1 MRTQFNCCKTYNCFN
16 LANPDLS
23 LYQRSSQLG
32 FASYKCPLCGAF
44 TPILE
49 NEPILALAK
58 QIETNQLHLADIECP
73 TCLKHTET
81 SAYGSTRIGTPRVK
95 CNQCST
101 VFSLL
106 NPHKTSSTL
115 QPLLTLLTSGVLP
128 KDLQRLSQLN
138 SKLFYTRLKQLA
150 QLLQQ
155 FNQLLIQKYLSET
168 ESSVSLYTSS
178 FTFLSRSGKG
188 NTLKCWNLST
198 TDSQYGFHVLDTD
211 NFYQHG
217 TQKSPAGL
225 YYLDFVEVTDDSSSS
240 PLTTVQATYDKI
252 FSRSKFDELGYAY
265 QIECQSNEG
274 SVLRPVYAAHAHW
287 ISLSKILPEHY
298 QFDFFLEHESFIR
311 GGAITNLT
319 QEIVAGRFNLYY
331 LYTKP
336 SVKNS
341 TTDIEQ
347 KSIGWWGENWST
359 QTKQYPSGYWDV
371 TLCALTEN
379 KEPNLEFN
387 GTEWHQ
393 DYLNQLTQWLPT
405 QYQKTISYQMS
416 QHWRAIFNYLYNFT
430 YSLDRRQCFTEFEF
444 ESILEIVSTLNDSTS
459 K

>member
-1 MRTQFNCCKTYNCFN
+1 M
-16 LANPDLS
+16 
-23 LYQRSSQLG
+23 
-32 FASYKCPLCGAF
+32 
-44 TPILE
+44 
-49 NEPILALAK
+49 
-58 QIETNQLHLADIECP
+58 
-73 TCLKHTET
+73 
-81 SAYGSTRIGTPRVK
+81 
-95 CNQCST
+95 
-101 VFSLL
+101 FSLL

-150 QLLQQ
+150 LLLQQ

-168 ESSVSLYTSS
+168 ESSMSLYTSS

-287 ISLSKILPEHY
+287 ISLSKILPEHH

-331 LYTKP
+331 LYTEP

-359 QTKQYPSGYWDV
+359 QTKQYPSGYWDI

-379 KEPNLEFN
+379 KEPNLELN

-430 YSLDRRQCFTEFEF
+430 YSLDRRQCFTECEF